1 MKDLSTKNILNN
13 INHMNMELHYI
24 IQTTIVNAHPK
35 YLVCHPP
42 RPTSICMLPH
52 EHEMVQF
59 TLNKSPDYLE
69 FYIGYMS
76 I

>member
-1 MKDLSTKNILNN
+1 
-13 INHMNMELHYI
+13 MELHYI

-35 YLVCHPP
+35 YLVCHQALN
-42 RPTSICMLPH
+42 IWVHLVCMLPH